1 MVYTTQD
8 LIKINKNYSDVMGK
22 ISRDLRDEKIIQLKR
37 GLYESDKDTPG
48 YYLASY
54 IYGPSY
60 LSFDYVL
67 STSGLIPEGIYRT
80 YTSATFKKNKKKKY
94 SNYFGDYL
102 YRDVPK
108 DVFRFGVKTVI
119 ENGYSYQMA
128 SVEKALCDKLY
139 TLNPVKNLRELK
151 FLLFNDLRIDEN
163 IFKELDFDFIIKIS
177 SKYKST
183 NLNLLEKLIKDGSV
197 KWLLLSKC

>member
-1 MVYTTQD
+1 MVYTTLD

-67 STSGLIPEGIYRT
+67 SISGLIPEGIYKT
-80 YTSATFKKNKKKKY
+80 YMSATFKKNKRKHILIILEIIY
-94 SNYFGDYL
+94 
-102 YRDVPK
+102 
-108 DVFRFGVKTVI
+108 I
-119 ENGYSYQMA
+119 EIFQKMFSDL
-128 SVEKALCDKLY
+128 ALKQ
-139 TLNPVKNLRELK
+139 
-151 FLLFNDLRIDEN
+151 
-163 IFKELDFDFIIKIS
+163 
-177 SKYKST
+177 
-183 NLNLLEKLIKDGSV
+183 
-197 KWLLLSKC
+197 

>member
-1 MVYTTQD
+1 MVYTTLD

-67 STSGLIPEGIYRT
+67 SISGLIPEGIYKT
-80 YTSATFKKNKKKKY
+80 YMSATFKKNKKKTY

-102 YRDVPK
+102 YRDIPE

-119 ENGYSYQMA
+119 ENGYSYQIA
-128 SVEKALCDKLY
+128 NVEKALCDKLY
-139 TLNPVKNLRELK
+139 TLKPVNNLKGLK
-151 FLLFNDLRIDEN
+151 FMLFNDLRIDEN
-163 IFKELDFDFIIKIS
+163 MFRKLDFDFIMKIS
-177 SKYKST
+177 RKYKST
-183 NLNLLEKLIKDGSV
+183 NLNLLEKLIKGGDF
-197 KWLLLSKC
+197 

>member
-1 MVYTTQD
+1 MVYTTLD

-67 STSGLIPEGIYRT
+67 SISGLIPEGIYKT
-80 YTSATFKKNKKKKY
+80 YMSATFKKNKKKTY

-102 YRDVPK
+102 YRDIPE

-119 ENGYSYQMA
+119 ENGYSYQIA
-128 SVEKALCDKLY
+128 NVEKALCDKLY
-139 TLNPVKNLRELK
+139 TLKPVNNLEGLK
-151 FLLFNDLRIDEN
+151 FMLFNDLRIDEN
-163 IFKELDFDFIIKIS
+163 MFRKLDFDFIMKIS
-177 SKYKST
+177 RKYKST
-183 NLNLLEKLIKDGSV
+183 NLNLLEKLIKGGDF
-197 KWLLLSKC
+197 

>member
-8 LIKINKNYSDVMGK
+8 LRKFNKNYSDVMGK

-37 GLYESDKDTPG
+37 GLYESDKNTPG
-48 YYLASY
+48 HYLSGY

-67 STSGLIPEGIYRT
+67 SISGLIPEGTYKA
-80 YTSATFKKNKKKKY
+80 YTSATFKKNKKKMY

-102 YRDVPK
+102 YRDVPE

-119 ENGYSYQMA
+119 EKGYSYQIA

-139 TLNPVKNLRELK
+139 ALKPVKNLRELK
-151 FLLFNDLRIDEN
+151 FLLFNDLRIDKN
-163 IFKELDFDFIIKIS
+163 IFKELDFDFIINIS
-177 SKYKST
+177 SKYRST
-183 NLNLLEKLIKDGSV
+183 NLNYLEKLIKGGMF
-197 KWLLLSKC
+197 

>member
-1 MVYTTQD
+1 MVYTTLD

-67 STSGLIPEGIYRT
+67 SISGLIPEGIYKT
-80 YTSATFKKNKKKKY
+80 YTSATFKKNKKKTY

-102 YRDVPK
+102 YRDIPE

-119 ENGYSYQMA
+119 DNGYSYQIA
-128 SVEKALCDKLY
+128 NVEKALCDKLY
-139 TLNPVKNLRELK
+139 TLKPVNNLEGLK
-151 FLLFNDLRIDEN
+151 FMLFNDLRIDEN
-163 IFKELDFDFIIKIS
+163 MFRKLDFDFIMKIS
-177 SKYKST
+177 RKYKST
-183 NLNLLEKLIKDGSV
+183 NLNLLEKLIKGGDF
-197 KWLLLSKC
+197 

>member
-102 YRDVPK
+102 YRDVPE
-108 DVFRFGVKTVI
+108 DVFRFGIKTVI
-119 ENGYSYQMA
+119 ENGYSYQIA

-183 NLNLLEKLIKDGSV
+183 NLNLLEKLIKDGRV
-197 KWLLLSKC
+197 K

>member
-1 MVYTTQD
+1 MVYTTLD

-67 STSGLIPEGIYRT
+67 SISGLIPEGIYKT
-80 YTSATFKKNKKKKY
+80 YMSATFKKNKKKTY

-102 YRDVPK
+102 YRDIPE

-119 ENGYSYQMA
+119 ENGYSYQIA
-128 SVEKALCDKLY
+128 NVEKALCDKLY
-139 TLNPVKNLRELK
+139 TLKPVNNLEGLK
-151 FLLFNDLRIDEN
+151 IMLFNDLRIDEN
-163 IFKELDFDFIIKIS
+163 MFRKLDFDFIMKIS
-177 SKYKST
+177 RKYKST
-183 NLNLLEKLIKDGSV
+183 NLNLLEKLIKGGDF
-197 KWLLLSKC
+197 

>member
-1 MVYTTQD
+1 MVYTTLD

-67 STSGLIPEGIYRT
+67 SISGLIPEGIYKT
-80 YTSATFKKNKKKKY
+80 YMSATFKKNKKKTY

-102 YRDVPK
+102 YRDIPE

-119 ENGYSYQMA
+119 ENGYSYQIA
-128 SVEKALCDKLY
+128 NVEKALCDKLY
-139 TLNPVKNLRELK
+139 TLKPVNNLEGLK
-151 FLLFNDLRIDEN
+151 FMLFNDLRIDEN
-163 IFKELDFDFIIKIS
+163 MFRKLDFDFIMKIS
-177 SKYKST
+177 RKYKST
-183 NLNLLEKLIKDGSV
+183 NLNLLEKLIKGGDSF
-197 KWLLLSKC
+197 K

>member
-37 GLYESDKDTPG
+37 GLYESDKDTLG

-102 YRDVPK
+102 YRDVPE
-108 DVFRFGVKTVI
+108 DVFRFGIKTVI
-119 ENGYSYQMA
+119 ENGYSYQIA

-183 NLNLLEKLIKDGSV
+183 NLNLLEKLIKDGRV
-197 KWLLLSKC
+197 K

>member
-1 MVYTTQD
+1 MVYTTLD

-67 STSGLIPEGIYRT
+67 SISGLIPEGIYKT
-80 YTSATFKKNKKKKY
+80 YTSATFKKNKKKTY

-102 YRDVPK
+102 YRDIPE

-119 ENGYSYQMA
+119 ENGYSYQIA
-128 SVEKALCDKLY
+128 NVEKALCDKLY
-139 TLNPVKNLRELK
+139 TLKPVNNLEGLK
-151 FLLFNDLRIDEN
+151 FMLFNDLRIDEN
-163 IFKELDFDFIIKIS
+163 MFRKLDFDFIMKIS
-177 SKYKST
+177 RKYKST
-183 NLNLLEKLIKDGSV
+183 NLNLLEKLIKGGDF
-197 KWLLLSKC
+197 

>member
-1 MVYTTQD
+1 MVYTTLD
-8 LIKINKNYSDVMGK
+8 LIKINKSYSDVMGK

-67 STSGLIPEGIYRT
+67 FISGLIPEGIYKT
-80 YTSATFKKNKKKKY
+80 YTSATFKKNKKKTY

-102 YRDVPK
+102 YRDIPE
-108 DVFRFGVKTVI
+108 DVFRFGVRTVI
-119 ENGYSYQMA
+119 ENGYSYQIA
-128 SVEKALCDKLY
+128 NVEKALCDKLY
-139 TLNPVKNLRELK
+139 TLKPVNNLEGLK
-151 FLLFNDLRIDEN
+151 FMLFNDLRIDEN
-163 IFKELDFDFIIKIS
+163 MFRKLDFDFIMKIS
-177 SKYKST
+177 RKYKST
-183 NLNLLEKLIKDGSV
+183 NLNLLEKLIKGGEF
-197 KWLLLSKC
+197 

>member
-1 MVYTTQD
+1 MVYTTLD

-37 GLYESDKDTPG
+37 GLYESDKDTHG

-67 STSGLIPEGIYRT
+67 SISGLIPEGIYKT
-80 YTSATFKKNKKKKY
+80 YMSATFKKNKKKTY

-102 YRDVPK
+102 YRDIPE

-119 ENGYSYQMA
+119 ENGYSYQIA
-128 SVEKALCDKLY
+128 NVEKALCDKLY
-139 TLNPVKNLRELK
+139 TLKPVNNLEGLK
-151 FLLFNDLRIDEN
+151 IMLFNDLRIDEN
-163 IFKELDFDFIIKIS
+163 MFRKLDFDFIMKIS
-177 SKYKST
+177 RKYKST
-183 NLNLLEKLIKDGSV
+183 NLNLLEKLIKGGDF
-197 KWLLLSKC
+197 

>member
-1 MVYTTQD
+1 MVYTTLD
-8 LIKINKNYSDVMGK
+8 LIKINKSYSDVMGK

-67 STSGLIPEGIYRT
+67 SISGLIPEGIYKT
-80 YTSATFKKNKKKKY
+80 YTSATFKKNKKKTY

-102 YRDVPK
+102 YRDIPE
-108 DVFRFGVKTVI
+108 DVFRFGVRTVI
-119 ENGYSYQMA
+119 ENGYSYQIA
-128 SVEKALCDKLY
+128 NVEKALCDKLY
-139 TLNPVKNLRELK
+139 TLKPVNNLEGLK
-151 FLLFNDLRIDEN
+151 FMLFNDLRIDEN
-163 IFKELDFDFIIKIS
+163 MFRKLDFDFIMKIS
-177 SKYKST
+177 RKYKST
-183 NLNLLEKLIKDGSV
+183 NLNLLEKLIKGGEF
-197 KWLLLSKC
+197 

>member
-37 GLYESDKDTPG
+37 GLYESDKDTLG

-80 YTSATFKKNKKKKY
+80 YTSATFKKNKKKTY

-102 YRDVPK
+102 YRDVPE
-108 DVFRFGVKTVI
+108 DVFRFGIKTVI
-119 ENGYSYQMA
+119 ENGYSYQIA

-183 NLNLLEKLIKDGSV
+183 NLNLLEKLIKDGRV
-197 KWLLLSKC
+197 K

>member
-197 KWLLLSKC
+197 K

>member
-1 MVYTTQD
+1 MVYTTLD

-67 STSGLIPEGIYRT
+67 SISGLIPEGIYKT
-80 YTSATFKKNKKKKY
+80 YMSATFRKNKKKTY

-102 YRDVPK
+102 YRDIPE

-119 ENGYSYQMA
+119 ENGYSYQIA
-128 SVEKALCDKLY
+128 NVEKALCDKLY
-139 TLNPVKNLRELK
+139 TLKPVNNLEGLK
-151 FLLFNDLRIDEN
+151 FMLFNDLRIDEN
-163 IFKELDFDFIIKIS
+163 MFRKLDFDFIMKIS
-177 SKYKST
+177 RKYKST
-183 NLNLLEKLIKDGSV
+183 NLNLLEKLIKGGDF
-197 KWLLLSKC
+197 